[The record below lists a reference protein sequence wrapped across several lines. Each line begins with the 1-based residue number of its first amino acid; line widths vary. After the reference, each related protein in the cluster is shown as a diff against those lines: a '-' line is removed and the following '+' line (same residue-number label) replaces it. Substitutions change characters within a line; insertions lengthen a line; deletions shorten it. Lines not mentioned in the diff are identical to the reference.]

1 MDYLM
6 IVGAAFLFSMQFL
19 FTSRYEAET
28 GGGWSSS
35 LKFTLYSGIAGLAVL
50 FIVNGFKLS
59 FSVVSLAL
67 AALYAVVCIGCSYA
81 SIKAFQYGNMSVYSV
96 YCMIGGMLLPF
107 IYGVACGED
116 FTLMRLICCLLIA
129 LSVVLTIQKGDAS
142 QKAMRYYIMIFILN
156 GLGGVICAYHQAQPT
171 AVDNG
176 SFMMLSR
183 IVSIPVCGLLLLK
196 RRDYKLNLKALF
208 YSAGYSVLNNL
219 GVLLQLTAL
228 LTLPSSVQF
237 PLVTGGVI
245 VFSTV
250 FSFLRREKVT
260 VKQVL
265 AALVALTASVF
276 MAL

>member
-1 MDYLM
+1 M
-6 IVGAAFLFSMQFL
+6 IVGAALLFSLQFL

-28 GGGWSSS
+28 GGGWNAS
-35 LKFTLYSGIAGLAVL
+35 LKFSLYSGISGLVVL
-50 FIVNGFKLS
+50 FIVNSFRLS
-59 FSVVSLAL
+59 FSGISLAL
-67 AALYAVVCIGCSYA
+67 AALYAVICIGCSYA

-116 FTLMRLICCLLIA
+116 FTVMRLICCLLIA
-129 LSVVLTIQKGDAS
+129 LSVVLTIQKGEGS
-142 QKAMRYYIMIFILN
+142 RKAMRYYIMIFVLN
-156 GLGGVICAYHQAQPT
+156 GLGGVICAFHQAQPA

-183 IVSIPVCGLLLLK
+183 MVTIPVCLLLLLK
-196 RRDYKLNLKALF
+196 SRDYKLNFRALF

-260 VKQVL
+260 GRQVL
-265 AALVALTASVF
+265 AAVVALAASVF

>member
-6 IVGAAFLFSMQFL
+6 IVGAAFLFSLQFL
-19 FTSRYEAET
+19 FTNRYEAET
-28 GGGWSSS
+28 GGGWNAS
-35 LKFTLYSGIAGLAVL
+35 LKFSLYSGISGLVVL
-50 FIVNGFKLS
+50 FVVNSFRLS
-59 FSVVSLAL
+59 FSGISLAL
-67 AALYAVVCIGCSYA
+67 AAVYAVICIGCSYA

-107 IYGVACGED
+107 VYGVARGED
-116 FTLMRLICCLLIA
+116 FTVMRLICCLLIA
-129 LSVVLTIQKGDAS
+129 LSVMLTIQKGEGS
-142 QKAMRYYIMIFILN
+142 RKAMRYYIMIFVLN
-156 GLGGVICAYHQAQPT
+156 GLGGVVCAFHQAQPA

-183 IVSIPVCGLLLLK
+183 MVGIPVCALLLLK
-196 RRDYKLNLKALF
+196 SRDYRVSGKALI
-208 YSAGYSVLNNL
+208 YSAGYSVLNNI

-228 LTLPSSVQF
+228 LTLPSSIQF

-250 FSFLRREKVT
+250 FSAIRREPVSK
-260 VKQVL
+260 KQIL
-265 AALVALTASVF
+265 AAAVAFAASVF

>member
-1 MDYLM
+1 M
-6 IVGAAFLFSMQFL
+6 IVGAAFLFSLQFL

-28 GGGWSSS
+28 GGGWNAS
-35 LKFTLYSGIAGLAVL
+35 LKFSLYSGISGLVVL
-50 FIVNGFKLS
+50 FIVNSFRLS
-59 FSVVSLAL
+59 FSGISLAL
-67 AALYAVVCIGCSYA
+67 AALYAVICIGCSYA

-116 FTLMRLICCLLIA
+116 FTVMRLICCLLIA
-129 LSVVLTIQKGDAS
+129 LSVVLTIQKGEGS
-142 QKAMRYYIMIFILN
+142 RKAMRYYIMIFVLN
-156 GLGGVICAYHQAQPT
+156 GLGGVICAFHQAQPA

-183 IVSIPVCGLLLLK
+183 MVTIPVCLLLLLK
-196 RRDYKLNLKALF
+196 SRDYKLNFRALF

-260 VKQVL
+260 GRQVL
-265 AALVALTASVF
+265 AAVVALAASVF

>member
-1 MDYLM
+1 
-6 IVGAAFLFSMQFL
+6 
-19 FTSRYEAET
+19 
-28 GGGWSSS
+28 
-35 LKFTLYSGIAGLAVL
+35 
-50 FIVNGFKLS
+50 
-59 FSVVSLAL
+59 
-67 AALYAVVCIGCSYA
+67 
-81 SIKAFQYGNMSVYSV
+81 
-96 YCMIGGMLLPF
+96 
-107 IYGVACGED
+107 
-116 FTLMRLICCLLIA
+116 MRLICCLLIA

-156 GLGGVICAYHQAQPT
+156 GLGGVICAYHQAQPP

-196 RRDYKLNLKALF
+196 SRDYRLNLKALF
-208 YSAGYSVLNNL
+208 YSAGHSVLNNL

>member
-1 MDYLM
+1 MSYVM
-6 IVGAAFLFSMQFL
+6 IVGAAFLFSLQFL
-19 FTSRYEAET
+19 FTSRYEQET
-28 GGGWSSS
+28 GGGWNSS
-35 LKFTLYSGIAGLAVL
+35 LKFSLYSGISGLVVLLVVNQFHLEFSLVSIGLA
-50 FIVNGFKLS
+50 
-59 FSVVSLAL
+59 
-67 AALYAVVCIGCSYA
+67 AAYAVVCIGCSYA
-81 SIKAFQYGNMSVYSV
+81 SIKAFQHGNMSVYSV

-107 IYGVACGED
+107 VYGVAFGEP
-116 FTLMRLICCLLIA
+116 FTAMRLICCLLICV
-129 LSVVLTIQKGDAS
+129 SVVLTIQKGKES
-142 QKAMRYYIMIFILN
+142 RKALKYYFLIFVLN
-156 GLGGVICAYHQAQPT
+156 GLGGVICAFHQAQPS

-183 IVSIPVCGLLLLK
+183 MVGIPLCALLLLK
-196 RRDYKLNLKALF
+196 SRDFKLSGKAML
-208 YSAGYSVLNNL
+208 YSAGYSVLNNI

-260 VKQVL
+260 FKQVL
-265 AALVALTASVF
+265 AAVVALAASVF

>member
-1 MDYLM
+1 MSYVM
-6 IVGAAFLFSMQFL
+6 IVGAAFLFSLQFL
-19 FTSRYEAET
+19 FTSRYEKET
-28 GGGWSSS
+28 GGGWNAS
-35 LKFTLYSGIAGLAVL
+35 LKFTLYSGIAGLVVL
-50 FIVNGFKLS
+50 LILNGFRLA
-59 FSVVSLAL
+59 FSPVSLGL
-67 AALYAVVCIGCSYA
+67 AAAYAVVCIGCSYA
-81 SIKAFQYGNMSVYSV
+81 SIKAFKYGNMSVYSV

-107 IYGVACGED
+107 IYGVAFGEP
-116 FTLMRLICCLLIA
+116 FTAMRLICCLLIA
-129 LSVVLTIQKGDAS
+129 VSVVLTIQKGAES
-142 QKAMRYYIMIFILN
+142 RRALRYYIMIFVLN
-156 GLGGVICAYHQAQPT
+156 GLGGVICAFHQAQPT

-183 IVSIPVCGLLLLK
+183 IVSIPVCALLLLK
-196 RRDYKLNLKALF
+196 SRDFKLNGKALL

-228 LTLPSSVQF
+228 LSLPSSVQF

-265 AALVALTASVF
+265 AAAVALAASIF